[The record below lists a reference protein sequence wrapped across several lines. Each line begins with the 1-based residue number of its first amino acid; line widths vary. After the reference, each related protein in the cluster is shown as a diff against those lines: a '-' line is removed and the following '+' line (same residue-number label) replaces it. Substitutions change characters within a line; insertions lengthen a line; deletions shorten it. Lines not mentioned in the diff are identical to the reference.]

1 MRRQQGFIQK
11 QPQSS
16 SQVSKLINIFET
28 KDSPVIGATP
38 VQSWKSWSTLAGSV
52 PRNLDSSLSR
62 GLTRHGSIS
71 NVKPENGTGN
81 VNAVDIASIE
91 QAEDGLVTLSNTL
104 GNVSNVTNG
113 ESGKRQYRSGSFKQ
127 IPCSEN
133 LKKRKLDDTSETAE
147 ISTFAHRSAKPPR
160 RFGTSECKSV
170 NEHGSR
176 SIAQESL
183 NKSLFSGNSNT
194 CSVLQTET
202 EDVNPASKRLT
213 KKSSVRKS
221 LKDNFLEMSGDK
233 NPTPAVSL
241 SRTTSEGVSL
251 QPLPVIKTM
260 KSDTAVGTK
269 TVPAGNG
276 LAGSALAHG
285 DLTPSRTVS
294 ETQLRS
300 LPDLDS
306 MFSVSKLSSCVQSTP
321 SKEQNQVQLQS
332 PNLSKQMIGL
342 SLCDTP
348 FNPVTLE
355 KSKSPNFVHLG
366 FSQIGSPQLEK
377 KSSKATLSKKK
388 RNCSST
394 SRFRGTPLKARL
406 TPLITKE
413 TKSCSALGEQEIA
426 SSPAIR
432 LGTPYKVHSTPVHPV
447 LQAYESDFAL
457 KKDNKLTP
465 KKLSGQISGTPLKTV
480 SKLLSKLKTKRQNI
494 VGPQEELFF

>member
-62 GLTRHGSIS
+62 DLTRHGSIS

-91 QAEDGLVTLSNTL
+91 QAEDGLVTKSNTL
-104 GNVSNVTNG
+104 GNVSNITNG
-113 ESGKRQYRSGSFKQ
+113 ESGKRRYRSGSFKQ
-127 IPCSEN
+127 IPSSEN

-160 RFGTSECKSV
+160 RFGTTESKSV
-170 NEHGSR
+170 NEHESR
-176 SIAQESL
+176 NIEQESL
-183 NKSLFSGNSNT
+183 NKNLFSGNSN
-194 CSVLQTET
+194 SVLQTET
-202 EDVNPASKRLT
+202 EAVNPASKRLT

-233 NPTPAVSL
+233 NRTPAVSL

-251 QPLPVIKTM
+251 RPLPIIKTM

-276 LAGSALAHG
+276 LSGSAFAHG

-321 SKEQNQVQLQS
+321 SKEQNPLPLQS

-348 FNPVTLE
+348 FNPVTQE
-355 KSKSPNFVHLG
+355 KSKSPNFAHLG
-366 FSQIGSPQLEK
+366 FSQIGSLQLEK
-377 KSSKATLSKKK
+377 KSSRATLSKKK

-413 TKSCSALGEQEIA
+413 TKSCSALGEQDIA

-447 LQAYESDFAL
+447 LQAYQSDFTL
-457 KKDNKLTP
+457 KKDIKLTP

>member
-52 PRNLDSSLSR
+52 PRNLDNSLSR
-62 GLTRHGSIS
+62 GLTRHGSVS

-91 QAEDGLVTLSNTL
+91 QAEDGLVTLSNTV
-104 GNVSNVTNG
+104 GNVSNITNG
-113 ESGKRQYRSGSFKQ
+113 ESGKRRYRSDSFKQ
-127 IPCSEN
+127 IPSSEN
-133 LKKRKLDDTSETAE
+133 LKKRKLDDTSETAD

-176 SIAQESL
+176 NIDQESP
-183 NKSLFSGNSNT
+183 NKNLFSGNSN
-194 CSVLQTET
+194 SVLQTET
-202 EDVNPASKRLT
+202 ENVNPASKRLA

-233 NPTPAVSL
+233 NRTPAVSL
-241 SRTTSEGVSL
+241 ARTTSEGVSL
-251 QPLPVIKTM
+251 RPLPVIKTM

-269 TVPAGNG
+269 TVPAG
-276 LAGSALAHG
+276 SALVHG

-321 SKEQNQVQLQS
+321 SKEQNPLPLQS

-355 KSKSPNFVHLG
+355 KSKSPNFAHFG

-457 KKDNKLTP
+457 KKDSKLTP